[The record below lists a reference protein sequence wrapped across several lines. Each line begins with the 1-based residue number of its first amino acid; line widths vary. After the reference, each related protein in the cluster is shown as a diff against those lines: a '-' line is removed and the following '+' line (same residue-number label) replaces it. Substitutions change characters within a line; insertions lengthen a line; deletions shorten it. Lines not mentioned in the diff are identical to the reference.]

1 MKLLNLLLYIILF
14 SGQSFAARIGKIN
27 VADADVYA
35 NASFDADIVANV
47 KKDESF
53 LVAKKLYDGFYK
65 IKLKSGKIGFIPD
78 HEVEINGK
86 SFEAKPFLDEEELR
100 RQAEKKKSAAQLK
113 LEKKKLEQET
123 EEADEEEVF
132 DYNLSGFSVQIINL
146 HEDTMGGTQ
155 VDDLLA
161 VGYKHI
167 SDASYE
173 VFAAFKAPKYY
184 AQKTSGSVEGINVWG
199 LYGINNNIPIS
210 ASAALRYGGS
220 VMAHFSKV
228 KVATTLKSYDLQD
241 LSVGVVLEGGLL
253 VHFKKAAF
261 DFSLKYFF
269 DRSNY
274 GGLGL
279 SLLF

>member
-1 MKLLNLLLYIILF
+1 MKALGLLLLMMMF
-14 SGQSFAARIGKIN
+14 SWQSLAARIGKIN

-35 NASFDADIVANV
+35 SSSFDADIVANI

-53 LVAKKLYDGFYK
+53 LVSKNLYDGFYK

-78 HEVEINGK
+78 HEIEINGK
-86 SFEAKPFLDEEELR
+86 SFEAKPYLDEDEFR
-100 RQAEKKKSAAQLK
+100 KQAEKKKSAAQIK
-113 LEKKKLEQET
+113 LEKKKLEQEA

-132 DYNLSGFSVQIINL
+132 DYNLSGVSFQIINL
-146 HEDTMGGTQ
+146 HEETMGGTQ

-184 AQKTSGSVEGINVWG
+184 AQKTSGSAEGVNIWG

-210 ASAALRYGGS
+210 AAAALRYGGS
-220 VMAHFSKV
+220 VLAHFSKV
-228 KVATTLKSYDLQD
+228 KVATALKSYDLQD
-241 LSVGVVLEGGLL
+241 LSVGVVLEGGFL
-253 VHFKKAAF
+253 VHFKKAAV